1 MRINNHNTKINTNY
15 GEVDV
20 EFSAIW
26 AIDQDGWYLSHVDI
40 IDYDNDSIT
49 YDTIV
54 NSVIEY
60 ANYNCDPMGG
70 ESNEEID
77 YVD

>member
-1 MRINNHNTKINTNY
+1 VRTNKHNTKINTNY

-26 AIDQDGWYLSHVDI
+26 SIDQDGWFLSHVDI
-40 IDYDNDSIT
+40 IDYDNESIP
-49 YDTIV
+49 YDTVV
-54 NSVIEY
+54 NMTIEY
-60 ANYNCDPMGG
+60 ATYNCDPLGG
-70 ESNEEID
+70 NCDEEID

>member
-1 MRINNHNTKINTNY
+1 MRTNKHNTKINTNY

-26 AIDQDGWYLSHVDI
+26 AIDQDGWYLCNVDV
-40 IDYDNDSIT
+40 IDYDNEDID

-54 NSVIEY
+54 QYVMQY
-60 ANYNCDPMGG
+60 ASYNCDPMGE
-70 ESNEEID
+70 ESDEEID
-77 YVD
+77 CFD

>member
-1 MRINNHNTKINTNY
+1 MRTNKHNTKINTNY

-26 AIDQDGWYLSHVDI
+26 AIDQDGWYLCNVDV
-40 IDYDNDSIT
+40 IDYDNDDID

-54 NSVIEY
+54 QYVMQH
-60 ANYNCDPMGG
+60 ATYNCDPTGE